1 MNAHGRPLRAV
12 VLAALATFA
21 VGGGM
26 YLGLAGMAAV
36 GVFAPRWELRG
47 SWAIVVNLLML
58 GLSSFVGWATDM
70 VGGFAVL
77 ASWLLVVQFHARGA
91 DAARTTLLV
100 ATLLLLLGCVRAD
113 NPVLGVFFGVYA
125 VALPLALIR
134 TLPWPEDALGTGG
147 AGVGDSRSSGR
158 RTHPD
163 RRLDVVLGVLGGLG
177 TLILFVTMPRI
188 QGGFFGVDPVGTSR
202 FPSDM
207 TLGAPRLTSDDL
219 AEVLRIRVTTP
230 EGVPIEGPVYVRA
243 RVLEDFDGRRWSTR
257 SPPGLL
263 PRLTMNVRAE
273 IETGAE
279 PGAQLYGVGEI
290 LRIEGA
296 PGVHR
301 EADGVFLH
309 RAPGQPLSYVSWGH
323 VAPLAAV
330 HPDPQAR
337 WTALPP
343 DLDPRVTALA
353 WSIEGSATPEVAV
366 AALRDQLLRTMTYT
380 RTPATPVGDPTGWFL
395 FDSRS
400 GNCEHV
406 ASALAVL
413 LRARGIP
420 ARVAT
425 GFYSEEVDD
434 SGATVVRRGHGH
446 AWTEVL
452 TLDGWTTV
460 DATPPSALPSPQNAG
475 LRARFA
481 TMTGAWYRRVVDYD
495 MEAQFAAYGLVGKPL
510 LGGGDGG
517 GAPFRAGVVGMVAVV
532 VLLLVGLGVARLV
545 LAWLSRRRVRPLD
558 ASGRALARA
567 RKLAG
572 ASGWAIPA
580 ALPPGEAAEW
590 IRPRAGGAVADAL
603 SRLGQQAYAVR
614 YGGQPDDGALRRALA
629 AFEEAVRLARRRR

>member
-1 MNAHGRPLRAV
+1 MTPHGRPLRAV

-26 YLGLAGMAAV
+26 YLALAGIAAAAV
-36 GVFAPRWELRG
+36 VAPRWELRG
-47 SWAIVVNLLML
+47 AWSVVANLLAIV
-58 GLSSFVGWATDM
+58 LSAVVGWITDV

-113 NPVLGVFFGVYA
+113 NPALGVFFGVYA

-134 TLPWPEDALGTGG
+134 TLPWPEEDPAAPAANSTAPARPG
-147 AGVGDSRSSGR
+147 
-158 RTHPD
+158 
-163 RRLDVVLGVLGGLG
+163 RRLDVVLGTLGGLG
-177 TLILFVTMPRI
+177 TLVLFVTLPRM
-188 QGGFFGVDPVGTSR
+188 QGGLFGADPVATSR
-202 FPSDM
+202 FPSEM

-219 AEVLRIRVTTP
+219 AEVLRVRVTTP
-230 EGVPIEGPVYVRA
+230 EGAPIDGPVYVRA
-243 RVLEDFDGRRWSTR
+243 RVLETFDGRRWSTR
-257 SPPGLL
+257 TPAGLL
-263 PRLTMNVRAE
+263 PRLPTNVRAE

-309 RAPGQPLSYVSWGH
+309 RAPGQPLSYVAWGH

-330 HPDPQAR
+330 HPDPEGR

-353 WSIEGSATPEVAV
+353 WSVEGSAGPEVAV
-366 AALRDQLLRTMTYT
+366 AALRDHLLRTTTYT
-380 RTPATPVGDPTGWFL
+380 RTPATPVGDPTAWFL
-395 FDSRS
+395 FTSNA

-425 GFYSEEVDD
+425 GFYSEEVDE
-434 SGATVVRRGHGH
+434 SGATIVRRGHGH

-460 DATPPSALPSPQNAG
+460 DATPPSALPAPQKAG
-475 LRARFA
+475 LRARLA

-510 LGGGDGG
+510 VGGGDGG
-517 GAPFRAGVVGMVAVV
+517 SAPFRAGVVGMVAVV
-532 VLLLVGLGVARLV
+532 VLMTLGLGVARLV
-545 LAWLSRRRVRPLD
+545 LMWLSRRRTRPLD
-558 ASGRALARA
+558 ASGVALARA
-567 RKLAG
+567 RKVA
-572 ASGWAIPA
+572 AAAGWAIPA
-580 ALPPGEAAEW
+580 ELPPLEAAAW
-590 IRPRAGGAVADAL
+590 LRGPAGNDVADAL
-603 SRLGQQAYAVR
+603 ARLGEQAYAAR
-614 YGGQPDDGALRRALA
+614 YGGTADGTALSRDLA
-629 AFEEAVRLARRRR
+629 VFEAAVRRRTSAARK